1 MRVRHQKGE
10 TFRIVTA
17 CDDKTWFTWHT
28 ALTEIS
34 GLAMPRLEH
43 RTSRSPFQHGETLLG
58 TVLRPRMVQIVMHLR
73 GCDRPQMWALRT
85 QMLELMN
92 PLLGVFKFQILFD
105 DGNIFELRNVA
116 FDAGFTAGT
125 VRQVQPE
132 TQSLAFRLIAY
143 DPVWYSPLESVEAS
157 SAELEPWLV
166 LPAAFPIM
174 FGVVNV
180 LSETVVVINDG
191 NWISH
196 PTVVFTGPIESPR
209 VENITTDELLRL
221 DYVVAAGEVVTIDTT
236 PGVKTATNNLGDNL
250 LGYLSSD
257 SDLGTFHL
265 DPSPLTPSGINEIYF
280 FGINLGVA
288 GQARIEWF
296 NRYLGV

>member
-1 MRVRHQKGE
+1 MRVRHRKGE

-17 CDDKTWFTWHT
+17 CDDKTWLEWPMP
-28 ALTEIS
+28 LIEVS

-58 TVLRPRMVQIVMHLR
+58 TVLRPRIVQVTMHLR

-85 QMLELMN
+85 QMIELMN
-92 PLLGVFKFQILFD
+92 PLLGAFKFQILFD
-105 DGNIFELRNVA
+105 DGTIYELRNTV
-116 FDAGFTAGT
+116 FDAGFTAST
-125 VRQVQPE
+125 VGQIQPE
-132 TQSLAFRLIAY
+132 TQGIAFRLIAY
-143 DPVWYSPLESVEAS
+143 DPVWYSPPQGEEVSGADIEQ
-157 SAELEPWLV
+157 WLI

-174 FGVVNV
+174 FGVNNV
-180 LSETVVVINDG
+180 LSEIVTVINGG

-196 PTVVFTGPIESPR
+196 PMIIFTGSMEGPM
-209 VENITTDELLRL
+209 VENQTTGERL
-221 DYVVAAGEVVTIDTT
+221 KLNYAVAAGEVVTIDTT
-236 PGVKTATNNLGDNL
+236 PGIKTVTNNMDENL

-265 DPSPLTPSGINEIYF
+265 DPSPLAPSGLNDIYF
-280 FGINLGVA
+280 FGVNLGSS

-296 NRYLGV
+296 NRYLGI